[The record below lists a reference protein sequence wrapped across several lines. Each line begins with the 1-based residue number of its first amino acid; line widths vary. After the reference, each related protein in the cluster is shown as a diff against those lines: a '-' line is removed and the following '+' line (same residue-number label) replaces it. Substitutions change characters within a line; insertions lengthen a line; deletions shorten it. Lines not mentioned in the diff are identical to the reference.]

1 MRALKSLVV
10 GLVAACSFAA
20 APARAT
26 YIDFVATA
34 TTLTT
39 APITFSFLY
48 TTPTA
53 LTGLVS
59 FTGTL
64 GVDLR
69 DIIDPV
75 GDLSIA
81 SVGGTFFEGHAD
93 SVLMGAD
100 AIGGPITSDL
110 PSAIVFSGVYDCGAG
125 CTSIEALLHFV
136 MTGSAGDM
144 AVFTGRLDVVPFV
157 APVGEPATL
166 ALFLLVLAG
175 LAASRAQRVR
185 RSVRAG

>member
-26 YIDFVATA
+26 FIDFAANVTV
-34 TTLTT
+34 LTT
-39 APITFSFLY
+39 APTTFSFLFS
-48 TTPTA
+48 TPTA
-53 LTGLVS
+53 LSGLVS

-64 GVDLR
+64 GVDLT
-69 DIIDPV
+69 DTGDV

-93 SVLMGAD
+93 SVLLGAD
-100 AIGGPITSDL
+100 AIGGPITTDL
-110 PSAIVFSGVYDCGAG
+110 ASAIVFSGVYDCGAG
-125 CTSIEALLHFV
+125 CTSIDALLHFV
-136 MTGSAGDM
+136 MTAGIGDM
-144 AVFTGRLDVVPFV
+144 AVLTGRLDVVPFV
-157 APVGEPATL
+157 ATVSEPATV

-175 LAASRAQRVR
+175 LAGSRVPRVR
-185 RSVRAG
+185 RLVRAG

>member
-10 GLVAACSFAA
+10 GVVAACSFAA

-26 YIDFVATA
+26 FIDFAATV

-39 APITFSFLY
+39 APTTFSFMF
-48 TTPTA
+48 TNPTA
-53 LTGLVS
+53 LTGVVS

-64 GVDLR
+64 GIDLTDNGR
-69 DIIDPV
+69 V
-75 GDLSIA
+75 GDLSVA
-81 SVGGTFFEGHAD
+81 PVGGTFFEGHAD
-93 SVLMGAD
+93 SVLLGED
-100 AIGGPITSDL
+100 AIGGPITSDV

-125 CTSIEALLHFV
+125 CSSIDALLHFL
-136 MTGSAGDM
+136 MTGGVGDV

-157 APVGEPATL
+157 APVSEPATL

-185 RSVRAG
+185 RLVRAG